1 MQYMVYYLTS
11 SELILEHLHTIW
23 ASLEKQ
29 LQLTDFVA
37 LFFTIKHLQNLETNK
52 QKIHHGKSQKK
63 TQLIKNLMRK
73 QENNKKKKS
82 HEDAMEYGVCC

>member
-52 QKIHHGKSQKK
+52 QKNPPWQKPEK
-63 TQLIKNLMRK
+63 DPAN
-73 QENNKKKKS
+73 KKS
-82 HEDAMEYGVCC
+82 HEKARE